1 MAQVIVRSLEDNVV
15 KALKSRAA
23 LKGRS
28 LEQELREILRKAS
41 GLQPD
46 KLVALAD
53 RVREMTPDV
62 EQYDSTAIVRED
74 RDR

>member
-1 MAQVIVRSLEDNVV
+1 MAQVIVRNLEDNVV
-15 KALKSRAA
+15 KALKSQAE

-41 GLQPD
+41 GLRPD
-46 KLVALAD
+46 DLVVLAD

-62 EQYDSTAIVRED
+62 EQYDSTALVRED
-74 RDR
+74 RER